1 MPSVHQNYKLKKLTT
16 CFITSRESEKPMK
29 NNTHTITILSTAFIT
44 TVALHA
50 QYTNEES
57 TNGHSASKYL
67 KEASCKIHG
76 AANDLIDYTFEEKNA
91 FSTRMKD
98 KLSEVNMSLDHLN
111 AKIDHAGTAT
121 RNEAQ
126 PKLDALRT
134 KADQLG
140 KKVDEIKNA
149 TASTWDSVKMDS
161 KNSYMEL
168 KGKIRRENKWL
179 RDKLIF

>member
-1 MPSVHQNYKLKKLTT
+1 
-16 CFITSRESEKPMK
+16 
-29 NNTHTITILSTAFIT
+29 
-44 TVALHA
+44 
-50 QYTNEES
+50 
-57 TNGHSASKYL
+57 
-67 KEASCKIHG
+67 
-76 AANDLIDYTFEEKNA
+76 
-91 FSTRMKD
+91 MKD